1 MGRDRRCLHGVGGI
15 FIPHILPIGNFILDL
30 FFTSWYCSFT
40 TNGEGEHTRHTSR
53 KVARTPREKEASRS
67 VWSNRTMPNRKLRL
81 PSRTRERRA
90 TGWRGEDR
98 PRRDGGTEKRLK
110 RRPKRKAHR
119 SNGGRADQQ
128 GPRLRHEDRAVKL
141 NHQILFPT
149 SRVYRGRKGSRVSGI
164 AFTPGPTPVC
174 SPRHAPGLSA

>member
-1 MGRDRRCLHGVGGI
+1 MALSLHDARGRRTRPAHQPESSHKPRR
-15 FIPHILPIGNFILDL
+15 
-30 FFTSWYCSFT
+30 
-40 TNGEGEHTRHTSR
+40 R
-53 KVARTPREKEASRS
+53 KPAAQYGATERCRPPV
-67 VWSNRTMPNRKLRL
+67 LRL

-119 SNGGRADQQ
+119 SDGGRADQQ

-149 SRVYRGRKGSRVSGI
+149 SRVYRGRKGSQVSGI

-174 SPRHAPGLSA
+174 SPRHAPGLSAKAGRGRVRC

>member
-1 MGRDRRCLHGVGGI
+1 MPAKRDRRCLHGVGGI
-15 FIPHILPIGNFILDL
+15 FIPHNLPIGNFILDL

-40 TNGEGEHTRHTSR
+40 TNGEGEPGAAHQPESSHKPRRR
-53 KVARTPREKEASRS
+53 KPAAQYGATERCRPPV
-67 VWSNRTMPNRKLRL
+67 LRL

-90 TGWRGEDR
+90 TGWRGGDR

-119 SNGGRADQQ
+119 SDGGRADQQ

-149 SRVYRGRKGSRVSGI
+149 SRVYRGRE
-164 AFTPGPTPVC
+164 
-174 SPRHAPGLSA
+174 

>member
-1 MGRDRRCLHGVGGI
+1 MLFGAGGI

-40 TNGEGEHTRHTSR
+40 TNGKGEWRGNGPLKAGTGRR
-53 KVARTPREKEASRS
+53 KPAAQYGATERCRPPV
-67 VWSNRTMPNRKLRL
+67 LRL

-98 PRRDGGTEKRLK
+98 PRGDGGTEKRVYSVQDETSTDK
-110 RRPKRKAHR
+110 D
-119 SNGGRADQQ
+119 GGRADQQ
-128 GPRLRHEDRAVKL
+128 GPRLRHEDRAVKH
-141 NHQILFPT
+141 NNQILFPT
-149 SRVYRGRKGSRVSGI
+149 SRVYRGRKGSQVSGI

-174 SPRHAPGLSA
+174 SPRHAPGLLAEVTKATG